1 MAASTAQRFA
11 IVTGAS
17 SGIGLELARR
27 LAEEGYD
34 LLIAADLPAI
44 EDAGQELKQRGINC
58 QALLCDLST
67 RDGVEQLI
75 GAAEEI
81 GRPIDAL
88 VANAGIGLG
97 HAFLDQ
103 DLEQA
108 LKVVHTNVDGTLI
121 LLHKLGQKMRSQG
134 QGRILI
140 TGSIAG
146 LMPGTFEA
154 VYNGTKA
161 FLDSFSVALSN
172 EMKESGVTVT
182 CLMPGPTETDFFKRG
197 DMADTKVGSGEK
209 QSAAEVAKI
218 GYEAMMSGELEVVA
232 GLKNKFEAAM
242 SHIMPD
248 SILANLHRN
257 LAEPGSGKAEI
268 PKSERER
275 TDRPQPN

>member
-1 MAASTAQRFA
+1 MAISTAQRFA

-34 LLIAADLPAI
+34 LLIAADLPTI
-44 EDAGQELKQRGINC
+44 KEAGLELTQRGIRC
-58 QALLCDLST
+58 QALQCDLST

-103 DLEQA
+103 NLDEA

-121 LLHKLGQKMRSQG
+121 LLHRLGQKMRSQG

-172 EMKESGVTVT
+172 ELKDSGVTVT

-232 GLKNKFEAAM
+232 GLKNKFQAAM

-248 SILANLHRN
+248 SVLANMHRN
-257 LAEPGSGKAEI
+257 LAEPGSGKAKI

>member
-1 MAASTAQRFA
+1 MATSTAQRFA

-44 EDAGQELKQRGINC
+44 EEAGLELTQRGISC
-58 QALLCDLST
+58 QALQCDLST

-81 GRPIDAL
+81 GRPLDAL

-97 HAFLDQ
+97 RAFLDQ
-103 DLEQA
+103 DLDEA

-121 LLHKLGQKMRSQG
+121 LLHRIGQIMRSQG

-172 EMKESGVTVT
+172 ELKDSGVTVT

-197 DMADTKVGSGEK
+197 GMADTKVGSGEK

-232 GLKNKFEAAM
+232 GLKNKFQAAM

-248 SILANLHRN
+248 SVLANMHRN
-257 LAEPGSGKAEI
+257 LAEPGSGKEEI

>member
-1 MAASTAQRFA
+1 
-11 IVTGAS
+11 
-17 SGIGLELARR
+17 
-27 LAEEGYD
+27 
-34 LLIAADLPAI
+34 
-44 EDAGQELKQRGINC
+44 
-58 QALLCDLST
+58 
-67 RDGVEQLI
+67 
-75 GAAEEI
+75 
-81 GRPIDAL
+81 
-88 VANAGIGLG
+88 
-97 HAFLDQ
+97 
-103 DLEQA
+103 
-108 LKVVHTNVDGTLI
+108 
-121 LLHKLGQKMRSQG
+121 MRSQG
-134 QGRILI
+134 HGRILI

-172 EMKESGVTVT
+172 ELKDSGVTVT

-197 DMADTKVGSGEK
+197 GMADTKVGSGEK

-232 GLKNKFEAAM
+232 GLKNKFQAAM

-248 SILANLHRN
+248 SVLANMHRN
-257 LAEPGSGKAEI
+257 LAEPGSGKDEI

>member
-1 MAASTAQRFA
+1 MAASIAQRFA

-75 GAAEEI
+75 GAAEQI

-121 LLHKLGQKMRSQG
+121 LLHRLGQKMRSQG

-161 FLDSFSVALSN
+161 FLDSFSVALNN

-232 GLKNKFEAAM
+232 GLKNKFQAAM

-248 SILANLHRN
+248 SVLANMHRN
-257 LAEPGSGKAEI
+257 LAEPGTGKEEM

-275 TDRPQPN
+275 TDRPRPN

>member
-1 MAASTAQRFA
+1 MVTSTAQRFA

-44 EDAGQELKQRGINC
+44 KEAGLELTQRGISC
-58 QALLCDLST
+58 QVLQCDLST

-103 DLEQA
+103 NLDEA

-121 LLHKLGQKMRSQG
+121 LLHRLGQKMRSQG

-146 LMPGTFEA
+146 LMPGTTDNPVMGPGGDGYGWSKRTLVGYSEQMARHLASRFIRVNTIHPTNCNTHLLHNDGLYQIFRPDLEKPTREDA
-154 VYNGTKA
+154 EPA
-161 FLDSFSVALSN
+161 FNFFQA
-172 EMKESGVTVT
+172 
-182 CLMPGPTETDFFKRG
+182 MPIPYVEPED
-197 DMADTKVGSGEK
+197 
-209 QSAAEVAKI
+209 I
-218 GYEAMMSGELEVVA
+218 
-232 GLKNKFEAAM
+232 
-242 SHIMPD
+242 
-248 SILANLHRN
+248 ANLALF
-257 LAEPGSGKAEI
+257 LASDESRYMTGSQIVVDMGNTA
-268 PKSERER
+268 R
-275 TDRPQPN
+275 

>member
-232 GLKNKFEAAM
+232 GLKNKFQAAM

-248 SILANLHRN
+248 SVLASMHRN
-257 LAEPGSGKAEI
+257 LAEPGSGKEEM

-275 TDRPQPN
+275 TDRPRPN